1 MKVRLGSVCGIAV
14 FAAAASFVV
23 APDARAQDADRIY
36 TASEVTTPARL
47 KSPNAAAAAVDRTY
61 PNGMRS
67 IGGRV
72 QLQFV
77 VQPDGKVDPSSIE
90 VMVASANQLAEAAKR
105 AVQQIEFQPG
115 EIDGVAVRSVVQ
127 FPITYATR

>member
-1 MKVRLGSVCGIAV
+1 MKFSLSTACGIAT
-14 FAAAASFVV
+14 FAVALSFVA
-23 APDARAQDADRIY
+23 APEARAQDAERIY

-47 KSPNAAAAAVDRTY
+47 KSPNAAAAAVDRAY

-77 VQPDGKVDPSSIE
+77 VQPDGRVDPSTIE
-90 VMVASANQLAEAAKR
+90 VVVASATQLAEAAKR

-115 EIDGVAVRSVVQ
+115 EVNGIAVRSVVQ